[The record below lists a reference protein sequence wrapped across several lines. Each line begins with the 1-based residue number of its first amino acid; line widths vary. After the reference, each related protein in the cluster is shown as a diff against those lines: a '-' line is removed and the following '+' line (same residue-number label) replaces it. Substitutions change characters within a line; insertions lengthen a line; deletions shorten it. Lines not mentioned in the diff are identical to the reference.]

1 MTYLFFI
8 YCKAIFYL
16 KNAYYVFI
24 SLSLNAVHMYKT
36 ISEYY
41 EFVNSYCYFN
51 LIIYRSNK
59 LRSNMSILIF
69 IHISRVLF
77 TKISNCKICNCNY
90 IKVANIAIIWNIKWR
105 IKWIQR
111 KHSTKSHFY
120 INISYRLQKI
130 YAHKN
135 STNFVLS
142 ESN

>member
-90 IKVANIAIIWNIKWR
+90 IKVASIAII
-105 IKWIQR
+105 
-111 KHSTKSHFY
+111 
-120 INISYRLQKI
+120 
-130 YAHKN
+130 
-135 STNFVLS
+135 
-142 ESN
+142 